1 MIKAIFIIHNG
12 VCLFSR
18 QYGKKYQ
25 ESQLFSAFLT
35 AINQLAREI
44 SHKDLKKLILDEETF
59 SFSVVNNLLFVYAH
73 KNLKKSD
80 LSRISN
86 EISSKFFELFSSEIE
101 DWDGE
106 VSCFDKFQKEAD
118 EIVEMKG
125 KSIMLEME
133 RFLQKKKFN
142 RIKKKEQQ
150 YIKGKAI
157 LMDMDKFLKDKRK
170 KEQKDL

>member
-1 MIKAIFIIHNG
+1 MIKAIFIIHKG

-18 QYGKKYQ
+18 HYGKKYQ
-25 ESQLFSAFLT
+25 GSQLLSAFLM
-35 AINQLAREI
+35 AINQMAREI
-44 SHKDLKKLILDEETF
+44 SQKDLKKLVLAEDTF
-59 SFSVVNNLLFVYAH
+59 SFSVIDDILFVYAH
-73 KNLKKSD
+73 DKLKNAD
-80 LSRISN
+80 LNRISG

-133 RFLQKKKFN
+133 RFLQKKKSN
-142 RIKKKEQQ
+142 RIKKKKKQE
-150 YIKGKAI
+150 IKGKAI
-157 LMDMDKFLKDKRK
+157 LIDMEKFLKEKSK
-170 KEQKDL
+170 KDQKDL